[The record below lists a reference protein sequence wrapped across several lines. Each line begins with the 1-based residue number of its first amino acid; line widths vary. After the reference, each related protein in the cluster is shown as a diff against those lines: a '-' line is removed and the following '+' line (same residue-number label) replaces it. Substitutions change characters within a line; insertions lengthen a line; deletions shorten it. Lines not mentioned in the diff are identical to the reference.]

1 MPDEDAQSEF
11 GSEIFILGAGFSKAV
26 SPHMP
31 TLRELQSTV
40 LKSLSVPAGDLD
52 PFNQDLEQWMS
63 YLSIDQPW
71 LSDQDNMRNRA
82 LFEDAS
88 LSVHASIDAAEKQ
101 VLQNPYPIWLLRLV
115 WFWCRT
121 QAHVVTFN
129 YDLLIERMLSHLSV
143 RAWSDVYAIPLTERS
158 PPGSYSMLSKSTPD
172 ISLLRLYKLHG
183 SVNWYYS
190 GDRAPVNERI
200 VETRTGLRWWPDS
213 MTREVLGPRYASLFQ
228 DLKPLVIPPTVTK
241 SAFYSNLSLRAQWA
255 QAATAMKNAQRLTV
269 MGYSF
274 PPSDLG
280 ARHFVSNSIGQIPI
294 SVVDFSPEVRPRVE
308 QFLGNGRRIDGMS
321 GSSAI
326 QEYVVS
332 HCGDVIAWGTETDR
346 GSGVTQPY
354 LTRNGR
360 DVLPAGGP
368 PGYVGRTDGGDLAEL
383 GAAEW
388 IQNEVEIRWPG
399 LTEHPLPDM
408 RPPSTEHYSS
418 GHLAYLDKSAAF

>member
-1 MPDEDAQSEF
+1 
-11 GSEIFILGAGFSKAV
+11 
-26 SPHMP
+26 MP

-40 LKSLSVPAGDLD
+40 LKSLNVPAGNLD

-101 VLQNPYPIWLLRLV
+101 VLENPYPIWLLRLV

-129 YDLLIERMLSHLSV
+129 YDLLIERMLSQLSV
-143 RAWSDVYAIPLTERS
+143 AAWSDVYAIPLTERL
-158 PPGSYSMLSKSTPD
+158 PPSSHLMFGASTPD

-183 SVNWYYS
+183 SINWYYA

-200 VETRTGLRWWPDS
+200 VETRTGLRWWPDV
-213 MTREVLGPRYASLFQ
+213 MTRGDLGPRYTSLFS

-255 QAATAMKNAQRLTV
+255 QAATAMRSAERLTV

-280 ARHFVSNSIGQIPI
+280 ARHFVSNSIGKVPI
-294 SVVDFSPEVRPRVE
+294 SVVDFSPEVRPRIE
-308 QFLGNGRRIDGMS
+308 EFLGNGRRHDGMS
-321 GSSAI
+321 GPSAI
-326 QEYVVS
+326 QDYVDR
-332 HCGDVIAWGTETDR
+332 HCGDVIAWGSQTDTR
-346 GSGVTQPY
+346 SGVAQPY
-354 LTRNGR
+354 LTMNGR
-360 DVLPAGGP
+360 DVLPARGP
-368 PGYVGRTDGGDLAEL
+368 GEVAQTVDGGDL
-383 GAAEW
+383 GASEW
-388 IQNEVEIRWPG
+388 LQNEVETRWPG
-399 LTEHPLPDM
+399 LTEHPLPDI
-408 RPPSTEHYSS
+408 RPPSTEHHSS
-418 GHLAYLDKSAAF
+418 GHIAYLDRSANP